1 METNGIVA
9 ESVETRTRRPGKRAH
24 FVQVPRPAESVR
36 SLLESSSEAEREQAH
51 RLVMGIL
58 EWWLGQRT
66 KDEVATSLGVS
77 GLRLWQLS
85 QRATAGMVAGLLRQ
99 PLVGVRGRPRME
111 EKKELEELKKE
122 NARLRRE
129 NEDLERLLDLLKS
142 LPASARRGTEEG
154 AETRPSPR
162 KKKERPP
169 VKKGARA
176 SRGLPPS
183 VEKDPG
189 KDPPAPGE

>member
-1 METNGIVA
+1 MEA
-9 ESVETRTRRPGKRAH
+9 SESVAVAVEPGTRRSGKRAH
-24 FVQVPRPAESVR
+24 FLRVPRAAESVR
-36 SLLESSSEAEREQAH
+36 SLLEAASEEEREKAH

-58 EWWLGQRT
+58 EWWLGQKR
-66 KDEVATSLGVS
+66 KEEVASSLGVS

-129 NEDLERLLDLLKS
+129 KEDLERLLDLLKS

-154 AETRPSPR
+154 TSPSPR
-162 KKKERPP
+162 KKKERPSP
-169 VKKGARA
+169 KKSARA
-176 SRGLPPS
+176 GRSLPPA

-189 KDPPAPGE
+189 QDPAAPRE

>member
-1 METNGIVA
+1 METNGTAVEPV
-9 ESVETRTRRPGKRAH
+9 ESRTRRPGKRAH

-36 SLLESSSEAEREQAH
+36 SLLENSSEEEREQAH

-58 EWWLGQRT
+58 EWWLGQKK
-66 KDEVATSLGVS
+66 KDEVAAALGVS

-111 EKKELEELKKE
+111 DKKELEALKKE
-122 NARLRRE
+122 NARLKRE

-154 AETRPSPR
+154 SSPSPR
-162 KKKERPP
+162 KKKERPAS
-169 VKKGARA
+169 KKGARA
-176 SRGLPPS
+176 SRSLPPG
-183 VEKDPG
+183 VEPDPG
-189 KDPPAPGE
+189 KGPQAPRE

>member
-1 METNGIVA
+1 MEA
-9 ESVETRTRRPGKRAH
+9 DESVSEAVEPRARRSGRRPH
-24 FVQVPRPAESVR
+24 FLRVPRAAESVR
-36 SLLESSSEAEREQAH
+36 SLLETASEEEREKAH
-51 RLVMGIL
+51 RLVTGIL
-58 EWWLGQRT
+58 EWWLGQRR
-66 KDEVATSLGVS
+66 KEEVATALGVS

-99 PLVGVRGRPRME
+99 PLIGVRGRPRME

-129 NEDLERLLDLLKS
+129 KDDLERLLDLLKS

-154 AETRPSPR
+154 SSPSPR
-162 KKKERPP
+162 KKKERPSP
-169 VKKGARA
+169 KKGARA
-176 SRGLPPS
+176 GRSLPPA

-189 KDPPAPGE
+189 QDSPATRE